1 MSKDRI
7 SKKQLKENELE
18 HALVEA
24 RDYVVGHEVQAK
36 RWGVLA
42 AVAVALVAVVWGGL
56 ALRARRLDARLSAAL
71 AAFDAPLATDGAGTP
86 PGVTVYKDAAERSE
100 AAKKLLR
107 ALADDAPGS
116 KPGQAARTMLLAL
129 EGGAT
134 PPARLLDGA
143 RDLARRDPGSVVSG
157 VAALSYLEAEAAAGR
172 VKESISAA
180 KGYLEAANPPL
191 PKDVLLF
198 TLARLY
204 EKDGQAAEAKSS
216 YQRVVADFPDSP
228 MRFEAQQKVQGL

>member
-1 MSKDRI
+1 MSKDKI
-7 SKKQLKENELE
+7 SRKEMKENELE
-18 HALVEA
+18 HALVGA
-24 RDYVVGHEVQAK
+24 RDYVVSHEATAK
-36 RWGVLA
+36 KWTVLGVGA
-42 AVAVALVAVVWGGL
+42 AVLVGLVWGGL
-56 ALRARRLDARLSAAL
+56 ALRGRRLDARLSAAL
-71 AAFDAPLATDGAGTP
+71 GAFDAPLTTDGAGTP
-86 PGVTVYKDAAERSE
+86 PGVTVYKDAAERTE

-134 PPARLLDGA
+134 PPAKLLDGA
-143 RDLARRDPGSVVSG
+143 RDLAKRDPGSIVSG

-172 VKESISAA
+172 VKEAIASA
-180 KGYLEAANPPL
+180 KGYLDAARPPL

-204 EKDGQAAEAKSS
+204 EKDGQLADAKSS
-216 YQRVVADFPDSP
+216 YQRLVADYPDSS